1 MKKILL
7 HDSSFFFGDDK
18 RGNIHQGKEGIQ
30 KMKIQTI
37 GNYAELLRREGVLIN
52 HIPAEKEN
60 REITQISC
68 DSREIREGA
77 MFLCKGA
84 AFRETYL
91 SEAVLRGAQCYVS
104 EKEYPAGK
112 GIPCLLVSD
121 IRRVMAVLAE
131 AFYGYPADQMRIVG
145 ITGTKGKT
153 TTAYYVRAVLDTWL
167 ERRGEKPSAIFSS
180 IETYDGVR
188 REPAKLTTPESL
200 DLQRHLRTAADAGV
214 SWLTMEVSSQAMKL
228 QRIGNVQMEAGVFL
242 NISRDHI
249 SPLEHQD
256 FEDYFRSK
264 LKMFSH
270 CRNVCVNLDSDYA
283 ERVVRA
289 ASGAEKVITFGTSE
303 EAEIRG
309 SHIRTEDGHL
319 RFHLSMPGY
328 EGEIRIPMRGTFN
341 AENALAAISACRSIG
356 VPADCI
362 VKGLSNARVRGRME
376 EYRSRDGKRTVLV
389 DYAHNRLSFEKL
401 FASVREEYPGHPVT
415 VIFGCPGGKAYN
427 RRKDLAE
434 VADRYADSIYLVPD
448 DPGPEE
454 PEKIAEEI
462 MSYIHGKKRV
472 CTYVENRQEAVRRAV
487 EEAPEYAVVLVL
499 GKGCEATQKYADGIR
514 SCMTDSESARV
525 SLAEYDRKCEASV
538 LPIKCLTVSLV

>member
-1 MKKILL
+1 MVREGTYT
-7 HDSSFFFGDDK
+7 H
-18 RGNIHQGKEGIQ
+18 HGKEGIQ

-37 GNYAELLRREGVLIN
+37 GNYAELLRREGLLIN
-52 HIPAEKEN
+52 HISTEKEAG
-60 REITQISC
+60 EITQISC
-68 DSREIREGA
+68 YSGEIREGA

-91 SEAVLRGAQCYVS
+91 SEAILRGAKCYVS

-121 IRRVMAVLAE
+121 IRRAMAALAE

-167 ERRGEKPSAIFSS
+167 ARRGEKPSAIFSS

-200 DLQRHLRTAADAGV
+200 DLQRHLRTAVDVGV

-228 QRIGNVQMEAGVFL
+228 QRIGNVRMETGVFL

-249 SPLEHQD
+249 SPLEHSD
-256 FEDYFRSK
+256 FEEYFQSK
-264 LKMFSH
+264 LQMFSH

-283 ERVVRA
+283 ARILRA
-289 ASGAEKVITFGTSE
+289 ASGAEQVIAFGTSA
-303 EAEIRG
+303 EAAVRG
-309 SHIRTEDGHL
+309 SHIRTENRQL

-341 AENALAAISACRSIG
+341 AENALAAISVCFSLGI
-356 VPADCI
+356 PADCI
-362 VKGLSNARVRGRME
+362 VEGLSNVRVRGRME

-401 FASVREEYPGHPVT
+401 FASVREEYPGRPVT

-434 VADRYADSIYLVPD
+434 VSDRYADSIYLVPD

-454 PEKIAEEI
+454 PEKIAGEI
-462 MSYIHGKKRV
+462 MSHIHGKKRV
-472 CTYVENRQEAVRRAV
+472 CTYVGNRQEAVRRAV
-487 EEAPEYAVVLVL
+487 EEAPEDAVVLVL

-514 SCMTDSESARV
+514 SCTPDSESVRV
-525 SLAEYDRKCEASV
+525 SLAEYDRKCETNA
-538 LPIKCLTVSLV
+538 LPFKHLAVSLV